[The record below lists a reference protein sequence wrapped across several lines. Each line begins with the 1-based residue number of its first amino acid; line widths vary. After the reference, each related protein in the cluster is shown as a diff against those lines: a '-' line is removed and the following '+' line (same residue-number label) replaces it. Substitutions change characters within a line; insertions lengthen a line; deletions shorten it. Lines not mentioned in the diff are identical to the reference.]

1 MELQLVIFKLGNESF
16 GVEIATVESII
27 KMQTITRLPQ
37 APGFVEGI
45 INLRGKIL
53 PVVDLRK
60 RLGIDLTEITK
71 DSRMVVVAL
80 SGTTVA
86 MIVDQVH
93 EVLRIN
99 DDIVEAPPAI
109 SQSVDSRFIEGI
121 AKVNQELVILL
132 NLSKILNTSE
142 TSVLESFTTV
152 AA

>member
-37 APGFVEGI
+37 SPGFVEGI

-80 SGTTVA
+80 ASTTVG
-86 MIVDQVH
+86 MVVDRVD
-93 EVLRIN
+93 EVLLDVRVPRDVDGLDGHVDLVETLPRPFEIWAARR
-99 DDIVEAPPAI
+99 DDAQAGVVVAL
-109 SQSVDSRFIEGI
+109 FL
-121 AKVNQELVILL
+121 LVGE
-132 NLSKILNTSE
+132 K
-142 TSVLESFTTV
+142 
-152 AA
+152 